1 MQLQRQLGRP
11 PTGIWAGQAA
21 ISTSPIKGGGG
32 GKRRPVSS
40 SSAASTSLS
49 AARTAVA
56 EEGEGGGCGVTGGV
70 GDGDAESVQSGSTR
84 RGDGEG
90 RGRREGARMGS
101 GGGELD
107 AKHRC
112 MNRNEED
119 ELSRC
124 LISLHHQGAYL
135 QQIMEQKGVS
145 NARDKIIHLIKLSME
160 RGAHNFAS
168 DDDEGRNKAALAQK
182 KQLGIRVRPASGV
195 PPRLWCRV
203 FSVGYTHLGL
213 VCVSALHRMQ
223 QSLFMLICS
232 INGF

>member
-1 MQLQRQLGRP
+1 MHSVCLIQVCFSLLYAAAATAREAAHWDMGGAGGSEHIAHQGWRGRQEEACIIEQRSKHFSVCRADGR
-11 PTGIWAGQAA
+11 GRCRC
-21 ISTSPIKGGGG
+21 GGG
-32 GKRRPVSS
+32 R
-40 SSAASTSLS
+40 
-49 AARTAVA
+49 
-56 EEGEGGGCGVTGGV
+56 GVTGGV
-70 GDGDAESVQSGSTR
+70 GDGDAESVHSGSTW

-90 RGRREGARMGS
+90 RGRGEGARMGS

-112 MNRNEED
+112 MNKHEED

-135 QQIMEQKGVS
+135 QQVMEQKGVS

-168 DDDEGRNKAALAQK
+168 HDDEGRNKAALARK

-195 PPRLWCRV
+195 
-203 FSVGYTHLGL
+203 S
-213 VCVSALHRMQ
+213 HRP
-223 QSLFMLICS
+223 
-232 INGF
+232 